1 MLITAIILIL
11 PSPARSSQHLKMM
24 SLVVDGRP
32 SRFCQQCGKFHDLTD
47 FDGERR

>member
-1 MLITAIILIL
+1 MPHHAF
-11 PSPARSSQHLKMM
+11 PFNCSSQHLKMM